1 MRVPF
6 CKCTH
11 TFEPALVFTEC
22 LDEFSEVFL
31 RILLRVAFW
40 GIKYSRWEDESIN
53 PPHPCFCA
61 VEVVAQ
67 RQELSLVQ
75 LAQVQPRVLH
85 LWSKRKK
92 RWGCGWHHRLGRCI
106 APSATREL

>member
-6 CKCTH
+6 VHTH

-22 LDEFSEVFL
+22 LDEFSEAL
-31 RILLRVAFW
+31 LCILLRVARW
-40 GIKYSRWEDESIN
+40 GIKYSGWEDESIN
-53 PPHPCFCA
+53 PPHPCFCDVKA
-61 VEVVAQ
+61 VAQ
-67 RQELSLVQ
+67 LQELSLVQ

-85 LWSKRKK
+85 LWSKHKK